1 MILII
6 GGFAQ
11 GKLHYVEQHYVQ
23 REDRQEVPVLDG
35 TGRQTAGPQVIV
47 NHLHRYI
54 REQLRQ
60 GTDPEAMIANFYK
73 EYPDC
78 ILICDEIGN
87 GIVPMEA
94 EERTYREC
102 TGRILEG
109 GESRMRNRPENQIEI
124 RLTLIRHGATLSNKE
139 GRYLGKTDEALSP
152 EGIGMLKKA
161 VTGGNYPTADLL
173 FSGPMKRCLETAQ
186 ILYPGQTPIF
196 VPEWTEMDFG
206 AFEGHNYQ
214 ELSGDPAYQRWI
226 DSGGTLPFPEGESRE
241 EFIRRNVAGYEKMLC
256 YMKMI
261 LERSAASEQGDYNTG
276 SEKTELERSDE
287 IGAQDAGIQSVS
299 AVVHGGTIMALLS
312 HFLGEQYFNYQVKC
326 GQGYSGR
333 LVFLGGTPEWKEF
346 RPLSA
351 FTKGETY

>member
-1 MILII
+1 
-6 GGFAQ
+6 
-11 GKLHYVEQHYVQ
+11 
-23 REDRQEVPVLDG
+23 
-35 TGRQTAGPQVIV
+35 
-47 NHLHRYI
+47 
-54 REQLRQ
+54 
-60 GTDPEAMIANFYK
+60 
-73 EYPDC
+73 
-78 ILICDEIGN
+78 
-87 GIVPMEA
+87 
-94 EERTYREC
+94 
-102 TGRILEG
+102 
-109 GESRMRNRPENQIEI
+109 MRNRPENQIEI

-241 EFIRRNVAGYEKMLC
+241 EFIRRSVAGYEKMV
-256 YMKMI
+256 YHMKMI
-261 LERSAASEQGDYNTG
+261 WERSAASGQGDR
-276 SEKTELERSDE
+276 K
-287 IGAQDAGIQSVS
+287 IQSVS

-312 HFLGEQYFNYQVKC
+312 HFLGGEYFDYQAKC

-333 LVFLGGTPEWKEF
+333 LAFKAGGGAPQWKKF
-346 RPLSA
+346 RPLSEVTVSEL
-351 FTKGETY
+351 TKGETIG